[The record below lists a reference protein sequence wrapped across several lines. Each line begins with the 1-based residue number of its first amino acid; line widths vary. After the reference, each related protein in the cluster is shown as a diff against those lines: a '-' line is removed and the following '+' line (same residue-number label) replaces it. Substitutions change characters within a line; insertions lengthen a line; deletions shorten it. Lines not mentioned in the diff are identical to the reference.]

1 MLKAMERGRRNLEN
15 IYPYTAKPE
24 NL

>member
-15 IYPYTAKPE
+15 TYPYTAKPE